1 MFKMRYIGAAR
12 MTMII
17 FDSMSN
23 FVLCLKMTV
32 IFGPSLRL
40 KAPQVY
46 YGQQSQPQSTE
57 IGTV

>member
-1 MFKMRYIGAAR
+1 
-12 MTMII
+12 MTMMI

-23 FVLCLKMTV
+23 PVLCLKMTV

-40 KAPQVY
+40 KAPQVC